1 MKNVKLTESQL
12 INLIKKVI
20 IETEEDTSDT
30 GDCTINCMP
39 TAINRSD
46 SKQTARANCCA
57 DRDETGKRKLFGE
70 KCMYYITTYRKDLQ
84 TCGKITFT
92 D

>member
-30 GDCTINCMP
+30 GSCTINCMP
-39 TAINRSD
+39 TTVSRNDLS
-46 SKQTARANCCA
+46 QTARANCCIS
-57 DRDETGKRKLFGE
+57 KKVFGE
-70 KCMYYITTYRKDLQ
+70 KCMYYISTYRKDLQ
-84 TCGKITFT
+84 NCDSITFT
-92 D
+92 R

>member
-30 GDCTINCMP
+30 GSCTINCMP
-39 TAINRSD
+39 GPIERNNPS
-46 SKQTARANCCA
+46 QTARANCCSN
-57 DRDETGKRKLFGE
+57 KKLFGE
-70 KCMYYITTYRKDLQ
+70 KCMYYISTYRKDLQ
-84 TCGKITFT
+84 NCDKITFT
-92 D
+92 A